1 MDNRTIVKEIRKR
14 QKKAKNLCN
23 LWFLAAFGSFF
34 CILAAFISMGAEA
47 PLFMMIFGVLGIA
60 GLIYRF
66 KGENVHKNA
75 EKELKNY
82 IGEHVAKPII
92 AEKIDIVEYN
102 PSNMLNEKSIKA
114 SGIMPGYDRIT
125 GSDYIKGSY
134 KGHQLVYCDLELEI
148 KEQDTDSDGHTSTTW
163 RTVYEGP
170 FVRIPLGKEMK
181 GYVKIKERRSA
192 KKKKGFIDDLFE
204 TAVKSLG
211 FESKESI
218 VELESTAFNEQFEV
232 KTTDEEMA
240 FYILTPQFMESVI
253 EADEHALGYTNISF
267 KDGIAYI
274 AINNGRDSFE
284 ITKNMYGE
292 KRLEQSRQEMRQDLN
307 RITRILDEI
316 LEKEQ
321 LFSSQE

>member
-1 MDNRTIVKEIRKR
+1 MDNNTIVKEIRKR
-14 QKKAKNLCN
+14 QKKAKGL
-23 LWFLAAFGSFF
+23 LTFWAVASFGSFF
-34 CILAAFISMGAEA
+34 CFVAAFISMGAEA
-47 PLFMMIFGVLGIA
+47 PFFIILFGVLGIA
-60 GLIYRF
+60 GQIYRF
-66 KGENVHKNA
+66 KGENVHKKA

-92 AEKIDIVEYN
+92 TEKIEIIEYD
-102 PSNMLNEKSIKA
+102 PSNKLNEKAIRA

-134 KGHQLVYCDLELEI
+134 KGHPFVYCDLELEI
-148 KEQDTDSDGHTSTTW
+148 EEQDTDSDGHTSTSW
-163 RTVYEGP
+163 RTVYKGP
-170 FVRIPLGKEMK
+170 FVRIPLGKEMN
-181 GYVKIKERRSA
+181 GYVKIKERRNA
-192 KKKKGFIDDLFE
+192 KKKKGFLDDLFE
-204 TAVKSLG
+204 SAAKSLG
-211 FESKESI
+211 FESKECV

-253 EADEHALGYTNISF
+253 EADKYALGYTNISF
-267 KDGIAYI
+267 KEGVAYI

-284 ITKNMYGE
+284 ITKNMYSE

-316 LEKEQ
+316 LKKDQ
-321 LFSSQE
+321 LFS